1 MIRRNDRMKKIKS
14 KLALLFSVALLG
26 TMFIVPSAS
35 AETTEQWATLYEQ
48 NFKEEGLTKDEVIA
62 DGLYLNAEKWWINT
76 SDGLRTSSTDQYVYY
91 TQDLGNKYKI
101 SGTFNYGGNSWPI
114 IYGGTINEAGTQISG
129 KQLLIDKNGAKAK
142 LDGEAL
148 QNCYDAYATHKFEL
162 LYDNG
167 TVTVTMKDSDG
178 TVKETKSKTY
188 DSVFS
193 SNYFGWVTSGSYV
206 SHMAMYDLRIEVP
219 SDYTEYKTTY
229 NETFTYSGDAPYTLD
244 KVKED
249 WILSDNITATTGGL
263 TAISP
268 VNEEGKAQ
276 NSTAY
281 AWYNHNLG
289 TNYKAE
295 LKFNPK
301 YYGGTSY
308 CFNATTG
315 NDKWGNV
322 NAMKN
327 GYVIS
332 IPQDWSSDKIT
343 LYKVDNETWIK
354 LLSGTF
360 AFGYSGVITI
370 NVECNNGQIT
380 VTASRGSVSDTVTY
394 DATADIA
401 ANSAFASGLIGMH
414 HGSKAWN
421 TGSEF
426 FKVVG
431 LKVQQPDTDNT
442 LSTLVTSVADDN
454 TVTYSV
460 KANNN
465 GTTALEGA
473 KVIVAAYEAG
483 GRFLGAKMTDCT
495 HMGQTTVSGEIPVT
509 EGKTPA
515 KVKAFFFDGLT
526 NIKPLASSISKTL

>member
-1 MIRRNDRMKKIKS
+1 MKNLKS
-14 KLALLFSVALLG
+14 KLVALLSLTILG
-26 TMFIVPSAS
+26 SMLVVPSAS
-35 AETTEQWATLYEQ
+35 ADTTWKTLYEQ
-48 NFKEEGLTKDEVIA
+48 NFKQAGLTKA
-62 DGLYLNAEKWWINT
+62 DLTAEGWTGLDKAE
-76 SDGLRTSSTDQYVYY
+76 LSSSGIKGVYP
-91 TQDLGNKYKI
+91 G
-101 SGTFNYGGNSWPI
+101 
-114 IYGGTINEAGTQISG
+114 GGTIKYTADVGSKYKLSG
-129 KQLLIDKNGAKAK
+129 KMYMSYGNNGLVFAFGKSSGN
-142 LDGEAL
+142 L
-148 QNCYDAYATHKFEL
+148 
-162 LYDNG
+162 
-167 TVTVTMKDSDG
+167 VTVNLSESKSTALSCGPKSVTFDFECGTGRQYNYTFLCDG
-178 TVKETKSKTY
+178 KSVTATLSTEDGSINETKSLTL
-188 DSVFS
+188 DEDITP
-193 SNYFGWVTSGSYV
+193 YFEYAHKSY
-206 SHMAMYDLRIEVP
+206 SDIRLQSFKLEVP

-229 NETFTYSGDAPYTLD
+229 NETFTYSGDEPYTLD

-249 WILSDNITATTGGL
+249 WILSDNIKATTGGL

-268 VNEEGKAQ
+268 ENEEGKTK

-315 NDKWGNV
+315 TDKWDNV
-322 NAMKN
+322 NAIKN

-354 LLSGTF
+354 LLSGNL

-380 VTASRGSVSDTVTY
+380 VTASRGDARGSVSDTVTY

-401 ANSAFASGLIGMH
+401 ANSAFASGLIGMN

-421 TGSEF
+421 TGTDF

-431 LKVQQPDTDNT
+431 FKVQQPDTDNT

-495 HMGQTTVSGEIPVT
+495 HMGQTTVSGEIPGT